1 MTWAQLNWVV
11 TNTDISFVKWPS
23 WDIWRGGWGGKK
35 AAHVGLCHYQM
46 LFLNDPMQMS
56 EVCKKT
62 KTQPN
67 KKIDRRKTCNDF
79 RLIGGD
85 GWGTNWRCEAQ
96 GEKEQNQNQHNTS
109 LSLAFIFFWGVGGW
123 HLISFLLWF
132 HRDYFMPGL
141 ALFFFFPP
149 RFSNFFFLYLLLLF
163 PSPSLQINFVF
174 NFIFIPKKNL
184 SCERGSVLCVL

>member
-1 MTWAQLNWVV
+1 
-11 TNTDISFVKWPS
+11 
-23 WDIWRGGWGGKK
+23 
-35 AAHVGLCHYQM
+35 
-46 LFLNDPMQMS
+46 MS

-109 LSLAFIFFWGVGGW
+109 LSLAFIFFWGWGGDIW
-123 HLISFLLWF
+123 FPSYCDSIEIILCLVWLYFFSSLPDLVIFFSFTCF
-132 HRDYFMPGL
+132 YCS
-141 ALFFFFPP
+141 PP
-149 RFSNFFFLYLLLLF
+149 LHSKSILYLILF
-163 PSPSLQINFVF
+163 SY
-174 NFIFIPKKNL
+174 PKKTSAVNVAV
-184 SCERGSVLCVL
+184 CCVSFSLAECVVCVCVSLHVYVRVRVCAHVCVREWNQAL